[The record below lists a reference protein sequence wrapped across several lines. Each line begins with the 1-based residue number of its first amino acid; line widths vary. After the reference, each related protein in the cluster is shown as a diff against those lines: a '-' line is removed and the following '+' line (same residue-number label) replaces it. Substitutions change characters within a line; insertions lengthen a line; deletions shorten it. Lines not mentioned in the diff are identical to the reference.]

1 MKLALLVYTSPDAR
15 AGEPAHPVL
24 RPFDQVLGEFKSYVD
39 YGRLPDD
46 AVAKGYNQLE
56 IWTQHGGRV
65 KHHRFSPPVVQ
76 PESPAEVAPEGDESP
91 TEIQPA
97 AVSGLSPSEP
107 GEATPQAEE
116 DSAEETPDITEVD
129 SATPKGGGKKTSGK
143 AS

>member
-15 AGEPAHPVL
+15 AGEPAHSVL
-24 RPFDQVLGEFKSYVD
+24 RPFDQVLGEFKSYVEF
-39 YGRLPDD
+39 GKLPDD
-46 AVAKGYNQLE
+46 AVAKGYTNLE
-56 IWTQHGGRV
+56 IWTQSGGRV
-65 KHHRFSPPVVQ
+65 KRHHFPLPVAQ
-76 PESPAEVAPEGDESP
+76 TESPVDPAPEGDESP

-116 DSAEETPDITEVD
+116 DSAEETPDTTEVD